1 LHQGP
6 HISISKPKGKFT
18 MSNVIFND
26 ERNLA
31 ALKKRK
37 DTLQNELSNARAE
50 AESAIAKRRAWL
62 LTGDVSDSKARKQ
75 VDDAVIN
82 AQAHEAAV
90 GDALDELNKKI
101 AEAQQQIALERNK
114 AERDKACAEL
124 SAIVNTLQA
133 AIDAYTKAGAGL
145 IDAIKPLA
153 SLPGVDPTFFD
164 KMQGVVPEIAA
175 AAAQLA
181 GDVQAYSRRIASGL
195 TPPPG
200 APRVEPPKPAAL
212 PHIAKIDVLLLQ
224 DSRWQEHGATMT
236 GAKYSTA
243 AVPVAIAERA
253 IKAGL
258 AHPLDSPI
266 AARLIEQHGVRRAAV
281 IAIECSDLE
290 HDEPPYTG
298 PKIEGDAGEP
308 VPVIGKPVTG
318 IASISAA

>member
-1 LHQGP
+1 M
-6 HISISKPKGKFT
+6 SIT
-18 MSNVIFND
+18 TNE

-31 ALKKRK
+31 ALNKRR
-37 DTLQNELSNARAE
+37 DALQNELAKAKAE
-50 AESAIAKRRAWL
+50 AESALSKRRAWYS
-62 LTGDVSDSKARKQ
+62 TGDLSDNKSRRQ
-75 VDDAVIN
+75 VDDAVISS
-82 AQAHEAAV
+82 QAHETSV
-90 GDALDELNKKI
+90 NDALEETHRKL
-101 AEAQQQIALERNK
+101 AEARQQIAEQRNQQ
-114 AERDKACAEL
+114 ERDKACAEL
-124 SAIVNTLQA
+124 SANVNTLQA

-200 APRVEPPKPAAL
+200 APRVEPPKPEAL

-266 AARLIEQHGVRRAAV
+266 AARVIEQHGVRRAAV